1 MKGSLWLG
9 TGRSVL
15 RTGTAS
21 GASGTSAR
29 HAPVRAT
36 VLPQARAV
44 DYTPTHTTVGPSG
57 PVRPSAVE
65 QVRAADA
72 PDDAPNCEEPWCRVV
87 VERAGTLCAEHRE
100 QHRPR
105 GLDAVEHEH
114 GQCATALP
122 GGQRV
127 VATARVTHG
136 PHGYPAVHQGAQ
148 SSGGRR

>member
-15 RTGTAS
+15 RTGTTT
-21 GASGTSAR
+21 GTSGTSAR

-36 VLPQARAV
+36 VLPRAV

-72 PDDAPNCEEPWCRVV
+72 PDTAPRCEEPCCRVV
-87 VERAGTLCAEHRE
+87 VERAGTLCEEHRA
-100 QHRPR
+100 QHMQRR
-105 GLDAVEHEH
+105 SLDAVERE
-114 GQCATALP
+114 QNLTALP

-127 VATARVTHG
+127 ATTAQGDAHG
-136 PHGYPAVHQGAQ
+136 PHGYPAVHQGAR

>member
-15 RTGTAS
+15 RTGTT
-21 GASGTSAR
+21 SGTSAR

-36 VLPQARAV
+36 VLPRAV

-72 PDDAPNCEEPWCRVV
+72 LDTAPRCEEPWCRAV
-87 VERAGTLCAEHRE
+87 VERAGTLCAEHRA
-100 QHRPR
+100 QHMQRR
-105 GLDAVEHEH
+105 SLDAVEREH
-114 GQCATALP
+114 LTALP

-127 VATARVTHG
+127 ATTAQGDAHG
-136 PHGYPAVHQGAQ
+136 PHGYPAVHQVARGAR